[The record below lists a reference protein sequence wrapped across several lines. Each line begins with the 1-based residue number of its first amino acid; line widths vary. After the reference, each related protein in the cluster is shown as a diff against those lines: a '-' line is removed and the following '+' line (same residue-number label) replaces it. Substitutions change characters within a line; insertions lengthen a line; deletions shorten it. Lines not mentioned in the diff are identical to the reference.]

1 MEKLFAHQR
10 LILSVS
16 LDEVSKVDKD
26 KETRWLEK
34 KKHEEEKNSKS

>member
-16 LDEVSKVDKD
+16 LDEVTKVDKD
-26 KETRWLEK
+26 KETHCLEK